1 MDWIFINNNKVII
14 WLLNAC
20 RDCEMFNI
28 DVRLLGI
35 VKGVLFV
42 DIFEIAL
49 IDVFMVARK
58 VNVVVVEIG
67 LVVEVV
73 MVLVVVVN
81 FVVVVVVWQEL
92 SKIPLIQIL

>member
-1 MDWIFINNNKVII
+1 
-14 WLLNAC
+14 
-20 RDCEMFNI
+20 MFNI

-81 FVVVVVVWQEL
+81 FVVVVVWQEL

>member
-1 MDWIFINNNKVII
+1 
-14 WLLNAC
+14 
-20 RDCEMFNI
+20 MFNI

-73 MVLVVVVN
+73 MVLVVEVN
-81 FVVVVVVWQEL
+81 FVDVVVEIGLVSSLNVVVGQTSL
-92 SKIPLIQIL
+92 KLPFRNIIK